1 MNFIN
6 NVSIATDTKRLM
18 KKVER
23 ALCSEDCGVMETLP
37 ATESGSRN
45 FIITTEGE
53 PLIEPL
59 GKLASAFSEQGRLIL
74 LNHHRCEDSQKVGA
88 SLHWKHRT
96 FRQQACAET
105 PFLNPPFVYIDIAEG
120 EQVLM
125 RAPANCF
132 GEVLNE
138 ERRKRL
144 ILTVLSD
151 EQEKGYVYDPA
162 LAQFQCIIGVLKSF
176 EHQCLEE
183 DTRNDWSRILDF
195 EITKEFSEWC
205 S

>member
-6 NVSIATDTKRLM
+6 NVSIAADTKRLM

-23 ALCSEDCGVMETLP
+23 ALCSEGCGAVETLP

-59 GKLASAFSEQGRLIL
+59 GKLASV

-120 EQVLM
+120 EQVLA

-132 GEVLNE
+132 EEVLNE

-144 ILTVLSD
+144 MLTVLSD

-176 EHQCLEE
+176 EHQCIEE

>member
-88 SLHWKHRT
+88 SLHWKTERSGSRRVPKLPSSIHLLSTSTLLKGSKCLCGR
-96 FRQQACAET
+96 
-105 PFLNPPFVYIDIAEG
+105 PPTASG
-120 EQVLM
+120 K
-125 RAPANCF
+125 CS
-132 GEVLNE
+132 
-138 ERRKRL
+138 
-144 ILTVLSD
+144 T
-151 EQEKGYVYDPA
+151 
-162 LAQFQCIIGVLKSF
+162 KSAG
-176 EHQCLEE
+176 
-183 DTRNDWSRILDF
+183 SG
-195 EITKEFSEWC
+195 
-205 S
+205 